1 VTTSALSETAAVG
14 CPHSIDDV
22 DLFGEGAQEHWY
34 DAYPILLRDAPVYR
48 LPGEGLSPQSDAFI
62 LSRYE
67 DINRVVKDPVRFTPI
82 TTLMLEQIAAEHVR
96 HGQPNIRSRSGG
108 TALRVL

>member
-1 VTTSALSETAAVG
+1 
-14 CPHSIDDV
+14 
-22 DLFGEGAQEHWY
+22 
-34 DAYPILLRDAPVYR
+34 
-48 LPGEGLSPQSDAFI
+48 
-62 LSRYE
+62 
-67 DINRVVKDPVRFTPI
+67 VRFTPI